1 MKHSPSLLFY
11 AQNSKTTDMA
21 EKEQWDEIGEN
32 NDMFPKA
39 EPHITRDD
47 K

>member
-1 MKHSPSLLFY
+1 
-11 AQNSKTTDMA
+11 MA
-21 EKEQWDEIGEN
+21 EKEQWDEIGEDA
-32 NDMFPKA
+32 DMFPKA